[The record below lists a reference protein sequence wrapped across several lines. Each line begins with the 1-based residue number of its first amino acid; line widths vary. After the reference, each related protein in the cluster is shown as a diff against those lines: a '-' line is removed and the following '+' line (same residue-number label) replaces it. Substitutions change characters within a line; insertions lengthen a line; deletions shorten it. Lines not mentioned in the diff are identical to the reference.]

1 MAVGGELVRQPPG
14 GLGRALVTYLR
25 KQRDALV
32 CLEPLVRRDEPDSVH
47 RMRVATRRLRSA
59 LKTFRPL
66 VHPASGAVRDELA
79 WLAAVLGVVRDAEVT
94 AAALR
99 KALAAE
105 PPELVLGPV
114 RDRVLGELRRS
125 GQRGRTTL
133 LATLDGDRH
142 GHLLTSLA
150 ALATAPLP
158 HPAAATDP
166 AVLRRVAKAVDAA
179 DWLLVRAAGTG
190 PTGAGSGRDSGAGQ
204 GAGSAPGGAPERVRW
219 PLSVAGESTRDFQL
233 HEARKA
239 VKRARY
245 AVEVVVG
252 VIGEPA
258 ARLVGDLTA
267 VQELLGD
274 QHDTVTARERLR
286 HWARQA
292 EAAGETGFSYGLLYG
307 RQQALA
313 ERLEADLPA
322 LVRASTK
329 AGSRRFLR

>member
-14 GLGRALVTYLR
+14 ELGRALVAYLR
-25 KQRDALV
+25 QQRDALV
-32 CLEPLVRRDEPDSVH
+32 SLEPLVRRDEPDSVH

-66 VHPASGAVRDELA
+66 VHPASAAVREELA

-94 AAALR
+94 AAAMR
-99 KALAAE
+99 QALAAE

-114 RDRVLGELRRS
+114 RNRVLGELRRI
-125 GQRGRTTL
+125 QLRGRAAL
-133 LATLDGDRH
+133 LAELDGERY
-142 GHLLTSLA
+142 GRLLSALG

-158 HPAAATDP
+158 DPGAATDR
-166 AVLRRVAKAVDAA
+166 AVLRRVAKAVGAA
-179 DWLLVRAAGTG
+179 DWLLVRAADT
-190 PTGAGSGRDSGAGQ
+190 S
-204 GAGSAPGGAPERVRW
+204 PGEGERVRW
-219 PLSVAGESTRDFQL
+219 PLSAAGESTRDFQL

-245 AVEVVVG
+245 AVEVVAPAVG
-252 VIGEPA
+252 RPA

-274 QHDTVTARERLR
+274 QHDTVTAREQLR
-286 HWARQA
+286 RWSRRA
-292 EAAGETGFSYGLLYG
+292 EAAGENTFTYGLLYG

-313 ERLEADLPA
+313 ERLEAGLPA
-322 LVRASTK
+322 VVEATTGGRHR
-329 AGSRRFLR
+329 GFLR